1 MNTGDALIRA
11 LMNTVQRVPLERPHE
26 DFVTAA
32 FALLALALSKLPP
45 ERREVD
51 LQWIEDGD
59 LRRAVERFE
68 ACRAAHNRWVQ

>member
-11 LMNTVQRVPLERPHE
+11 LMNTVQNVPLERSHE

-51 LQWIEDGD
+51 LRWIEDGD

-68 ACRAAHNRWVQ
+68 RSAPRWLK